1 MDGKLPDVERSNVRT
16 MPARHPSSEVM
27 MIPATMISRAAPS
40 TAMAIS
46 PALYFAPG
54 FAPALL
60 LG

>member
-1 MDGKLPDVERSNVRT
+1 
-16 MPARHPSSEVM
+16 M

-54 FAPALL
+54 FPSALFPA
-60 LG
+60 